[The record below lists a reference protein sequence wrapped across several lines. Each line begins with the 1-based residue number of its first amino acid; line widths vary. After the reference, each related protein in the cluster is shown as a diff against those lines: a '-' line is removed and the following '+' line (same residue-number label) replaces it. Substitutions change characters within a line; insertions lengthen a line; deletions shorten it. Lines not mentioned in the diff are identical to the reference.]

1 MHLIVATGMFFPT
14 DLPKVDREVRIKIFQ
29 AVMPEFARSEV
40 GAFASFLK
48 RSHSRTFLVASRSSL
63 SQDDP
68 LCLPADA
75 HLIADE
81 FDGTSGRDRGVVS
94 CGPGCL
100 VRGSHDPLLDARREC
115 QRREL

>member
-1 MHLIVATGMFFPT
+1 MIARGSHFRTCLSS

-40 GAFASFLK
+40 GAFASFFNG
-48 RSHSRTFLVASRSSL
+48 SHSRTFLVASRSSL

-75 HLIADE
+75 HLIAD
-81 FDGTSGRDRGVVS
+81 FGFF
-94 CGPGCL
+94 GC
-100 VRGSHDPLLDARREC
+100 
-115 QRREL
+115 